1 MSLIT
6 EASDGHFYSS
16 FQLSCSRQFWL
27 LWNDFSN
34 LWVCSLMCWMKIIWC
49 PALLTGHSAFGTYEG
64 TILCNCLI
72 LSTARVSGFKVS
84 SALLTFWGQYRKW
97 CAHLQIHT
105 MSAWIILITK
115 DWWVTLNVQGFTNSA
130 PIIPGPLRWC
140 DKFCSVGYWHA
151 VGWWKQD
158 RSFFSFQV
166 STIRK
171 CLMSAPYHPR
181 ESLWSQLSRNGVG
194 YCTFYMSVSALIYL
208 TIYIV
213 FMFTLMWHVCAGP
226 RKTSGPTTETLHG
239 TMEHT
244 VILPHC
250 QH

>member
-1 MSLIT
+1 M
-6 EASDGHFYSS
+6 
-16 FQLSCSRQFWL
+16 
-27 LWNDFSN
+27 
-34 LWVCSLMCWMKIIWC
+34 
-49 PALLTGHSAFGTYEG
+49 
-64 TILCNCLI
+64 
-72 LSTARVSGFKVS
+72 
-84 SALLTFWGQYRKW
+84 
-97 CAHLQIHT
+97 
-105 MSAWIILITK
+105 
-115 DWWVTLNVQGFTNSA
+115 LNVQGFTNSA

-140 DKFCSVGYWHA
+140 DKFCSVGYRHA

-158 RSFFSFQV
+158 WSFFSFQV